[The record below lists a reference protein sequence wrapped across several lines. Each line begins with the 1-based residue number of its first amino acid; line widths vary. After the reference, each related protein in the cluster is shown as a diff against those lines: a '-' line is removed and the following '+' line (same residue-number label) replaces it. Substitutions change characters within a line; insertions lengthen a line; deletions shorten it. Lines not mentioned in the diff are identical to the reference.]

1 MHKTILF
8 ILVVITLVGCEP
20 FDDKFKIHNHRKQT
34 ILMYK
39 SNDSN
44 LNKLINYLNNYVA
57 YNSYTPIR
65 YAMYYIKPS
74 DTMTMFSVSPTWE
87 EDFKNNSNKPMPWFL
102 FVIDSSKQTM
112 DTTILL
118 KNNLVTTYRL
128 DVDYLQKR
136 NWVLDIW

>member
-1 MHKTILF
+1 
-8 ILVVITLVGCEP
+8 VGCEH
-20 FDDKFKIHNHRKQT
+20 FDDKFKIHNHKKHT
-34 ILMYK
+34 ILLYM
-39 SNDSN
+39 SEDSQIN
-44 LNKLINYLNNYVA
+44 NLINYNVNYNA
-57 YNSYTPIR
+57 FIKLRSARYFIKANEIR
-65 YAMYYIKPS
+65 
-74 DTMTMFSVSPTWE
+74 TMISAASTWE
-87 EDFKNNSNKPMPWFL
+87 GEFINEFDKPMPWYI